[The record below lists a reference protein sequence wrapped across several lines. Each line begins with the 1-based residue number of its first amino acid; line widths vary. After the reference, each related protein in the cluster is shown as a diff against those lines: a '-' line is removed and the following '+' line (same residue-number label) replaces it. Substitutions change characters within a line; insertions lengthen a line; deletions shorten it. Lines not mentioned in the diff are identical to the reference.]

1 MTISA
6 VLALLSEIV
15 ANLPAAVTTGQQ
27 VIQLVN
33 SAYNTLSDS
42 LADEDIGTTEVDALV
57 AEIVRNSAA
66 VQALD

>member
-1 MTISA
+1 MTVSA

-42 LADEDIGTTEVDALV
+42 LADEDIGATEVDALV
-57 AEIVRNSAA
+57 AKIVRNSAA